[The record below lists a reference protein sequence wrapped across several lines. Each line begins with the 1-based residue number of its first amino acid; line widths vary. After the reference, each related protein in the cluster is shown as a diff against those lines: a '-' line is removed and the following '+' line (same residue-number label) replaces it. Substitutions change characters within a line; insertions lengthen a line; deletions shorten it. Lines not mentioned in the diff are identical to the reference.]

1 MADGSK
7 RALGLDDFVCDL
19 AGDTVELQ
27 QEIAD
32 FVVQSVTKKFKKI
45 TAFSDASQDTIFVKL
60 GLQLQLDWQPPSRE
74 FVPSERLNSLLEDIK
89 KYWGLNSEKA
99 KRTVIDML
107 LLDILVVKKDCKVW
121 CEVPLKTDKVSGSL
135 DYAVGKLSVLTYP
148 TGPYVVVLEGKKQ
161 WVVDDQFQLMAEM
174 YACLKTNKNEKPVFG
189 ALTNETN
196 WQFFKL
202 DSELN
207 IYCSGVYLREKEMP
221 QILGI
226 LYAMFFTE

>member
-1 MADGSK
+1 MADNGK
-7 RALGLDDFVCDL
+7 RLLELLGLDDI
-19 AGDTVELQ
+19 AGDSVELQ
-27 QEIAD
+27 QEITD
-32 FVVQSVTKKFKKI
+32 FVVQAATEKFKKM
-45 TAFSDASQDTIFVKL
+45 TAFRDATQDTIFVKL
-60 GLQLQLDWQPPSRE
+60 GLQLQPDWQPPSRE
-74 FVPSERLNSLLEDIK
+74 FVPSERLNGILEDIK
-89 KYWGLNSEKA
+89 KYWGLSSEKA

-121 CEVPLKTDKVSGSL
+121 CEVPLKTDKVYGRL

-148 TGPYVVVLEGKKQ
+148 TGPYVVVLEGKKE

-202 DSELN
+202 DTELN
-207 IYCSGVYLREKEMP
+207 IYRSVEYLRHIQMKE
-221 QILGI
+221 ILGI